1 MSRHTHVLIDRDGQQ
16 TAIARVLLAIP
27 VAGGIDIRQLDD
39 LLGSGK
45 TVIDPDNPHG
55 GYAVQN
61 AMRVLHAAGFY
72 TQHDGFAHDGTV
84 ARVFRLTDRG
94 MAVRNC
100 VLSCEEQIKR
110 GAQPAA
116 SWGVQR
122 VTVRGSACPQV
133 ETYFEVGGE

>member
-27 VAGGIDIRQLDD
+27 VVGGIDIRQLDD

-45 TVIDPDNPHG
+45 AVIDPDNPHG

-94 MAVRNC
+94 MAVRAC
-100 VLSCEEQIKR
+100 VLSCADQITR
-110 GAQPAA
+110 GAVPAA
-116 SWGVQR
+116 SWGAMR
-122 VTVRGSACPQV
+122 VMVSKTTCPEI
-133 ETYFEVGGE
+133 ETRLKVGDV